1 MNKLEKPLLK
11 NWQVDELI
19 MSRNDRLPSEG
30 VDRKSMIELRSILKE
45 VLATLYIQAIM
56 TDKVRSLERFLDF
69 WLINY
74 KSYLLLNTEVLQ
86 GLSDTIFG
94 DKDYVDWVMQLKSLF
109 FSRSMLSTAEQAD
122 LILSVIQSINQDY
135 DENTTMI
142 PDAIIHRVNATD
154 TDDIDGFLSFMAG
167 NKWLLAPLLINLWL
181 SVDVVLELRE
191 LGREYGALLYD
202 DLKKEV

>member
-86 GLSDTIFG
+86 SLSDTIFG

-122 LILSVIQSINQDY
+122 LILSVIQSINQGH